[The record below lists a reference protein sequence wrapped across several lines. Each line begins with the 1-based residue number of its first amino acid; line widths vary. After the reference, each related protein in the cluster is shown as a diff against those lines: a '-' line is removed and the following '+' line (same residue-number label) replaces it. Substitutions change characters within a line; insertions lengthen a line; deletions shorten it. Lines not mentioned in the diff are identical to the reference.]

1 MGMLFGHDAHT
12 LNQKTHPAMKTKIA
26 KFGLFIVLLTCI
38 LSAPSRADETL
49 TDKAKEA
56 AKDTSEAVQD
66 AAKATADSAKDFW
79 QRVEGSRLKNRT
91 PDQLMAWAIMGVLA
105 GVIVGSM
112 TALKSTGLGKMGRL
126 LLGLAGAFLGGMI
139 VQVAKV
145 NFGWGVAMIPYEEL
159 LFSLIGAIILICIG
173 RVIRSSSKKKVPAE

>member
-1 MGMLFGHDAHT
+1 MRT
-12 LNQKTHPAMKTKIA
+12 LHSVVMVGCAWGRSPKSESSNPNRIENPNMKMKIA
-26 KFGLFIVLLTCI
+26 KLGLLIVLLTGI
-38 LSAPSRADETL
+38 LPAPLRADQTL
-49 TDKAKEA
+49 TDKAKET

-66 AAKATADSAKDFW
+66 AAKATVDSAKDFW

-126 LLGLAGAFLGGMI
+126 LLGLAG
-139 VQVAKV
+139 
-145 NFGWGVAMIPYEEL
+145 
-159 LFSLIGAIILICIG
+159 
-173 RVIRSSSKKKVPAE
+173 